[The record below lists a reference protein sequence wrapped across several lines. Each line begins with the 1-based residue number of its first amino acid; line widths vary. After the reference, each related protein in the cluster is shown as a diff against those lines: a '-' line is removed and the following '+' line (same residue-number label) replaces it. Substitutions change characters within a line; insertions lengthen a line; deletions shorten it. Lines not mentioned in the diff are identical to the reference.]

1 MVINP
6 TNSWSQVTLS
16 KIARQALLLC
26 KRCCLIVGLIFGTYR
41 NVSKMLNKII
51 LFTLPDFCSIFILL
65 FSPKQILT
73 HLTRLLCLLKTD
85 LQAGLLG
92 NPTQHAADRPKPT
105 CSYSLLAKTSS
116 ASSVLKLLLASLFV
130 PRASAILQLLNL
142 LPGSEKLFILMPLQ
156 HYWEE
161 MKLEMYQFA
170 LVVSLHS

>member
-73 HLTRLLCLLKTD
+73 HLTRLLCLSKTIKGLLKTD

-92 NPTQHAADRPKPT
+92 NPTQHAADRPKPI

-116 ASSVLKLLLASLFV
+116 ASSVLKLLLALLFV
-130 PRASAILQLLNL
+130 PRASAILRLLNL
-142 LPGSEKLFILMPLQ
+142 LPGSEKLFILMP
-156 HYWEE
+156 
-161 MKLEMYQFA
+161 
-170 LVVSLHS
+170 